1 MVKSSGGFDVVGS
14 IKIEKAP
21 KISLRVAKAYA
32 KRFAREVSFEDDAE
46 RLLVFSN
53 FLRRIR
59 MRFDAETVPPEA
71 VVVGYREYRKIY

>member
-1 MVKSSGGFDVVGS
+1 
-14 IKIEKAP
+14 
-21 KISLRVAKAYA
+21 LRVAKAYA

-71 VVVGYREYRKIY
+71 VVVGYREYCKIY